1 MTNQEIPQPERER
14 ERERLAREELKNNP
28 TGTMKDAYDRSTIG
42 NLGELVSTLGWKGI
56 GIIILIILVGIA
68 VKSIFF

>member
-1 MTNQEIPQPERER
+1 MTNQESPQR

-28 TGTMKDAYDRSTIG
+28 TGTMKDAYDRATIG

-56 GIIILIILVGIA
+56 AIIILIILMGIA